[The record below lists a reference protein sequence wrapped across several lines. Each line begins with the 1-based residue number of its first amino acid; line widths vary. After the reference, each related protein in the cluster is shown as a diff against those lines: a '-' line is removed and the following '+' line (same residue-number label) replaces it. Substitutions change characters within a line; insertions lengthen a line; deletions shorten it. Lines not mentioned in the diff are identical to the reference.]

1 MLQGMLAAA
10 LGAATGTVLAL
21 MMGALWPLGT
31 LLGGLVGYLSY
42 NTREVAEATRR
53 ALSEVPWR
61 VFARRWPALLWS
73 VLAFTCIS
81 QTVAVLVWP
90 FMHEIGV
97 QTPGVIWRI
106 LVVATLFGPLP
117 GFFGG
122 VAAMIDPDPTSV
134 WSSTKLYRWMAINL
148 NLVVLAFYWAPVL
161 LFRTAKWL
169 FGVLQLGILAMRIC
183 AMMAPHILRDVY
195 SEKRLIAGLSAFQGA
210 VIGYLAHDWV
220 FAGVAGL
227 SFFVLQVSFI
237 HRRLAP
243 QQGW

>member
-21 MMGALWPLGT
+21 MMGALWPLGA
-31 LLGGLVGYLSY
+31 LLGGLIGYLSY
-42 NTREVAEATRR
+42 NVREVAEATRR
-53 ALSEVPWR
+53 ALSAVRWR
-61 VFARRWPALLWS
+61 ALARRWPVLLWS
-73 VLAFTCIS
+73 TLGAACVFQTLTIMVLLGVEETPTPWVVGHLLERVTFYGLSLGVLIGL
-81 QTVAVLVWP
+81 VAMTDSYSPAVHDTTRT
-90 FMHEIGV
+90 F
-97 QTPGVIWRI
+97 
-106 LVVATLFGPLP
+106 
-117 GFFGG
+117 
-122 VAAMIDPDPTSV
+122 
-134 WSSTKLYRWMAINL
+134 RWAAINL
-148 NLVVLAFYWAPVL
+148 NIVVLTLYWAPVL
-161 LFRTAKWL
+161 IFRTAKWL

-183 AMMAPHILRDVY
+183 AMMAPHIVRDVY

-227 SFFVLQVSFI
+227 SFFVLQVSLI